1 MFESGEG
8 RHYLIMSFNDGK
20 LFVVTFYEDVLQA
33 VVLCED
39 SKQKET
45 KFNISFVSKVKQY
58 DNAAY
63 KSLARVYWF
72 KLGSQERIYNYNY
85 VVFCK

>member
-1 MFESGEG
+1 
-8 RHYLIMSFNDGK
+8 MSFNDGK

-33 VVLCED
+33 VVLCKD

-58 DNAAY
+58 NNVAY
-63 KSLARVYWF
+63 KILGRVYWF
-72 KLGSQERIYNYNY
+72 HL
-85 VVFCK
+85 VLADCD